1 VSKTLI
7 TTCECD
13 ANNSNATIFKYD
25 INKPQRLTFLV
36 DDPKTG
42 KPEEFCIRQ
51 RQWSGIHV
59 THKCDFD
66 PLLTTQDLEPF
77 FHEVF

>member
-1 VSKTLI
+1 MSKPLI
-7 TTCECD
+7 TTSQCD
-13 ANNSNATIFKYD
+13 ANNSNVAIFKYD
-25 INKPQRLTFLV
+25 INKPQRLTFLA

-42 KPEEFCIRQ
+42 KIDEWCISG
-51 RQWSGIHV
+51 WAFSGIQV

-66 PLLTTQDLEPF
+66 PLLTYQDREPF